1 MITNYQ
7 FEPTIAVA
15 YFYFDFNDSGKQR
28 TEKLIRSL
36 ILQLSAQCLHS
47 SELLQLAFCR
57 SQDGQNQLPIED
69 LRTLLRQML
78 ESFNGAYILLDALD
92 ECVNGEDLFELI
104 RALMD
109 WNIHDLHILATSRK
123 ENDISTSLE
132 PLVTCQICIQNAL
145 VDADIRVHI
154 LERLSND
161 MKLKKWPVIV
171 QKEIEDA
178 LMNGAKGM

>member
-1 MITNYQ
+1 MERISSSL
-7 FEPTIAVA
+7 
-15 YFYFDFNDSGKQR
+15 SGHLW
-28 TEKLIRSL
+28 TGI
-36 ILQLSAQCLHS
+36 
-47 SELLQLAFCR
+47 F
-57 SQDGQNQLPIED
+57 
-69 LRTLLRQML
+69 
-78 ESFNGAYILLDALD
+78 
-92 ECVNGEDLFELI
+92 
-104 RALMD
+104 
-109 WNIHDLHILATSRK
+109 ILATSRK